1 MLLVL
6 IMVLTIGSFRVGL
19 AFNYGKLEE
28 NWLCE
33 SSGRKL
39 GNFPPL
45 SDYRD
50 PRTLTPLLSP
60 ADQWTTFPVKV
71 KATSTPVR
79 ALHGLFEYDDHKQL
93 VSRSWQDPG
102 TPMGFYIKPHGVGF
116 GNRIIFQLG
125 LSEESPIEPPYP
137 DSSVPGSPANAS
149 TLVRFWSEYKLMW
162 RMMKLGLFNC
172 HVNRASNYF
181 YGKFPPDYPTS
192 VATDV
197 DKALAGL
204 SFSDH
209 DWSSIESRYPV
220 AGCQAGVDNPVCCYG
235 GFSKREY
242 RYIQKN
248 LVGDDKDPLYE
259 KSTFCPLKFYIDN
272 YEKYRT
278 QSSCQRATKNMT
290 QAEKILFHHSTSNRR
305 CNKHLFPSLD
315 SCLMVDKIKENR
327 SEVMKND
334 PDFVFQE
341 YNHVFPCTASCYKA
355 MIVQVELIPSFGH
368 STTTRST
375 TTTTTTTTSSTTTKP
390 GNLPDFEFDFD
401 NRQANESSTI
411 PPTSPNSTTESVTEP
426 IEGSDQIHV
435 SAITI
440 RLNRISQPPY
450 NLSDV
455 PRYFGYEMST
465 MPKSEIPWQR
475 TDYVGTQLNLT
486 RPFRL
491 PSEEFTGIW
500 IRWLDKGSNISE
512 KSYNTQGPLLQIGL
526 EGSSDPIAQH
536 DFYKDPMYLGRQ
548 IEPFG
553 FMYGWRGI
561 ELQRPFIGSV
571 FRPRYV
577 TINTPLLSDGFS
589 YRSEARKCEIEAS
602 ALEKGIGKLSKST
615 VGIVGVVFF
624 VLGFVVVGV
633 LVFRHMKS
641 QKTIRKEEKA
651 ATRIKNQNIH
661 KSGKARRHK

>member
-1 MLLVL
+1 MLIVL
-6 IMVLTIGSFRVGL
+6 IIISVFGSCHLGL
-19 AFNYGKLEE
+19 AFNYANLGE
-28 NWLCE
+28 NWQCE
-33 SSGRKL
+33 ATGRKL
-39 GNFPPL
+39 GNFPPFA
-45 SDYRD
+45 DYRD
-50 PRTLTPLLSP
+50 PRTMKPLLSP

-93 VSRSWQDPG
+93 VSRSWKDPEI
-102 TPMGFYIKPHGVGF
+102 PMGFYIKPHGVGF

-137 DSSVPGSPANAS
+137 DSSIHGSPANAS

-181 YGKFPPDYPTS
+181 YAKFPPDFPTS
-192 VATDV
+192 VSQDV
-197 DKALAGL
+197 QKALAGL

-220 AGCQAGVDNPVCCYG
+220 AGCQAGVDNPICCYA
-235 GFSKREY
+235 GFSAREY
-242 RYIQKN
+242 RFIQTS
-248 LVGDDKDPLYE
+248 LVGEGKEALYE

-278 QSSCQRATKNMT
+278 QSSCQKATQNMT
-290 QAEKILFHHSTSNRR
+290 QAEKIIFHHTTSNRR

-327 SEVMKND
+327 SESMKND

-355 MIVQVELIPSFGH
+355 MIVQIELVPSFGH
-368 STTTRST
+368 STTTKST
-375 TTTTTTTTSSTTTKP
+375 STTTTTTTSSTTAIP
-390 GNLPDFEFDFD
+390 GNLSDFEFNFD
-401 NRQANESSTI
+401 KRQVNESLET
-411 PPTSPNSTTESVTEP
+411 PATPNSTVESI
-426 IEGSDQIHV
+426 IEAIEDSDDIHV

-455 PRYFGYEMST
+455 PRYFGYEMIT
-465 MPKSEIPWQR
+465 LPKSELPWQR

-486 RPFRL
+486 KPFRM

-500 IRWLDKGSNISE
+500 IRWLDKGSNISV
-512 KSYNTQGPLLQIGL
+512 KSFKTQGPVLQ
-526 EGSSDPIAQH
+526 
-536 DFYKDPMYLGRQ
+536 
-548 IEPFG
+548 
-553 FMYGWRGI
+553 
-561 ELQRPFIGSV
+561 V
-571 FRPRYV
+571 
-577 TINTPLLSDGFS
+577 
-589 YRSEARKCEIEAS
+589 EACLKWVHLIQCCD
-602 ALEKGIGKLSKST
+602 
-615 VGIVGVVFF
+615 
-624 VLGFVVVGV
+624 
-633 LVFRHMKS
+633 
-641 QKTIRKEEKA
+641 
-651 ATRIKNQNIH
+651 
-661 KSGKARRHK
+661 